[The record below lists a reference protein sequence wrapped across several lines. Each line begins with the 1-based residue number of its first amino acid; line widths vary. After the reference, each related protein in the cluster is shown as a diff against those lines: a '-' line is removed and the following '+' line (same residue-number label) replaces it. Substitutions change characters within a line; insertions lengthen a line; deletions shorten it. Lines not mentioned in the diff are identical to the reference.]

1 MGTNML
7 AGVLIL
13 PSYIAWRRPRFIT
26 RYETAVT
33 TTVPIVCGGP
43 N

>member
-1 MGTNML
+1 LMGTNMI

-26 RYETAVT
+26 RYMPAATAQARAAV
-33 TTVPIVCGGP
+33 
-43 N
+43 